1 MYSII
6 ICITLIIIIITT
18 IIIIIIIIIIKVKI
32 IIILILFKMDIA
44 IVAASADGVSHLWVV
59 RGDTGT
65 RTGTRTRTSVRTLYL
80 FYFLL
85 SKSARNFTSTFTKRT
100 RILKNY
106 FYQFTWQF
114 FLLKSLRW
122 KGLCFI
128 S

>member
-1 MYSII
+1 MYSIA
-6 ICITLIIIIITT
+6 ICITL
-18 IIIIIIIIIIKVKI
+18 IIIIIIKVKI

-65 RTGTRTRTSVRTLYL
+65 GTGTRTRTSVRTLYL

-85 SKSARNFTSTFTKRT
+85 SKSVRNFTSNFTKLT
-100 RILKNY
+100 RILRNY

-114 FLLKSLRW
+114 FFVKMFEMEGTLLHIVDIDL
-122 KGLCFI
+122 
-128 S
+128 